1 LRRRIS
7 LSCTDTRSMCTSRP
21 RTESRPSK
29 GLASRCAAWSVR
41 RGCRVGSR
49 GPAWPVRSMEA
60 SRARYWVS
68 LGVDGCGVVAMGVLP
83 VRGCWGG
90 ASQGCVH
97 PCGVVGQGAWPHLP
111 HGRSPVRKVVST
123 LFLAGAV
130 RFVVGPSHL
139 DLRCPRP
146 FGWVRV
152 VRGGGPCLVAI
163 LGADP
168 PRWGGVGLC
177 PVHGCWSP
185 WHQGTYFVAWF
196 VRPCRPSGV
205 RGPACWTV
213 RAVDT
218 RLTGQGAVSPV
229 ESAWSGATVRAG

>member
-1 LRRRIS
+1 
-7 LSCTDTRSMCTSRP
+7 
-21 RTESRPSK
+21 
-29 GLASRCAAWSVR
+29 
-41 RGCRVGSR
+41 
-49 GPAWPVRSMEA
+49 
-60 SRARYWVS
+60 
-68 LGVDGCGVVAMGVLP
+68 
-83 VRGCWGG
+83 
-90 ASQGCVH
+90 GCVH

-218 RLTGQGAVSPV
+218 RLPGQGPGSPA
-229 ESAWSGATVRAG
+229 EGAWSGATVRAGFRRERAVVRAPVGAPRSW